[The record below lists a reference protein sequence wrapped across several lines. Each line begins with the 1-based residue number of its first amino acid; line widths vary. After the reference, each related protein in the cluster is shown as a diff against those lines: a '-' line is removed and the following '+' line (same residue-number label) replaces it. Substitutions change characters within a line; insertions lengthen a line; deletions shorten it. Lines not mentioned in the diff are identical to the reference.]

1 MPEPLPTVY
10 RTIPPLT
17 HIFSGAAG
25 EAPLLGVRKH
35 VEEILAIEFVAG
47 LNHDEF
53 LVQTSDLTR

>member
-1 MPEPLPTVY
+1 MPEPLPAAY
-10 RTIPPLT
+10 RTIPPLS

-25 EAPLLGVRKH
+25 QTPLLGARKH

-53 LVQTSDLTR
+53 LVQAQNAR